1 MAMNKRH
8 MVTLKR
14 SCSCSMPGV
23 WRAVAHNEGAAVI
36 FHSPKACGHVAR
48 EMELGG
54 QYSALARNLKL
65 EHAYRAPLVTSN
77 LNDDHSIFG
86 GAEQL
91 RGCIDF
97 TMQTYK
103 PAYVLLAASCLAG
116 VIGDDVEAVAEEA
129 EAFWKVPVMSVPCSG
144 FLDGEYGAGFYFA
157 AQRLIDRLMLP
168 QATET
173 DTVILLGDRRGP
185 GGAEEAELQELLS
198 VFGLRIVGHFPNY
211 SSLEEIRML
220 PAASF
225 CIPLGG
231 HTQPEYSM
239 GRLASYLE
247 EKYGI
252 PYLQQEYPSGWEGT
266 KAWLK
271 ALGKALGRE
280 EKTATAIAKQSRR
293 VAEASAAVL
302 PWTQGRSAVLGIGRP
317 LTHFQPQWVLE
328 VVALAQMK
336 LEGIILFAGLTPEQ
350 HQELRKALE
359 GVGAPIVDEEAG
371 KTLLTEEAVLLSTH
385 EVEEMGLRQ
394 LQLPV
399 LTPVGVGGLLEVLT
413 KLGRLLKRS
422 PYRGGVVYGW

>member
-1 MAMNKRH
+1 M
-8 MVTLKR
+8 
-14 SCSCSMPGV
+14 
-23 WRAVAHNEGAAVI
+23 I

-48 EMELGG
+48 EMELNG
-54 QYSALARNLKL
+54 QYYALARNLNL
-65 EHAYRAPLVTSN
+65 EHAYRAPLLTSN

-97 TMQTYK
+97 TMQTYNPK
-103 PAYVLLAASCLAG
+103 YVLLAASCLAG

-129 EAFWKVPVMSVPCSG
+129 EAFWKVPIMSVPCSG

-157 AQRLIDRLMLP
+157 AQRLIDRLMQP
-168 QATET
+168 QATEP
-173 DTVILLGDRRGP
+173 DTVVLLGDRRGP
-185 GGAEEAELQELLS
+185 GGAEEAEMQALLS
-198 VFGLRIVGHFPNY
+198 AFGLRLVGHFPNY
-211 SSLEEIRML
+211 SSLEEIRAL
-220 PAASF
+220 PGASF

-247 EKYGI
+247 EKFGI
-252 PYLQQEYPSGWEGT
+252 PYLHKEYPCGWEGT
-266 KAWLK
+266 KAWLT
-271 ALGKALGRE
+271 ALGEALGRE
-280 EKTATAIAKQSRR
+280 EKTAAAIAKQSRR

-302 PWTQGRSAVLGIGRP
+302 PWTKGRSVVLGIGRP
-317 LTHFQPQWVLE
+317 LTHFQPQWVME

-350 HQELRKALE
+350 RQEMRKTLQGI
-359 GVGAPIVDEEAG
+359 GVPIVDEEEG
-371 KTLLTEEAVLLSTH
+371 KELLAEEAVLLSTH
-385 EVEEMGLRQ
+385 EVEEISSRQ